1 MGHDLLDEA
10 KNTLEEGNG
19 KHRIDCKNEEQDAGG
34 NKLRL
39 WER

>member
-10 KNTLEEGNG
+10 ENTLEEGNG
-19 KHRIDCKNEEQDAGG
+19 KHQIDCKNAKQDARG